1 MKFKPTITIVALL
14 SVALNIGLLAH
25 IISSSNNAELEVQ
38 TDTAQMGMP
47 SNSLQI
53 GRASCRERV

>member
-25 IISSSNNAELEVQ
+25 IISSSNNAELEIQ
-38 TDTAQMGMP
+38 ADTAQMG
-47 SNSLQI
+47 I
-53 GRASCRERV
+53 VF